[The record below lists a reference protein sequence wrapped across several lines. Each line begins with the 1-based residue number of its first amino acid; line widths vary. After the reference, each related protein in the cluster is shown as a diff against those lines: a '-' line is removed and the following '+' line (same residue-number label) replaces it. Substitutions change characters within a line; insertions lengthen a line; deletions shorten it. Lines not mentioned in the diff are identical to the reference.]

1 MKKSTTKKL
10 TIKASVREFAI
21 PPIRDAVVI
30 GHSAPIG
37 CAAIRKALELL
48 VTAPF
53 EQIPMDDD
61 VIGDVLVRKAHL
73 KRIPI
78 DLLKAFILAN
88 IKPIMEADEIMQIEL
103 SADLQIEG
111 ESM

>member
-1 MKKSTTKKL
+1 M
-10 TIKASVREFAI
+10 IKASVREFAI

-37 CAAIRKALELL
+37 CGAIKKALELL

-53 EQIPMDDD
+53 EQISMNDD
-61 VIGDVLVRKAHL
+61 VIGDILVRKAHL

-78 DLLKAFILAN
+78 DRLKAFILAN
-88 IKPIMEADEIMQIEL
+88 IKPVMEADEIMQLEL
-103 SADLQIEG
+103 SADLLIEDD
-111 ESM
+111 SI